1 VSLIKKIED
10 RLRRKEQE
18 IQELEIKISEAKAYI
33 QALTDTI
40 KLLPKDKKEFVSVED
55 KLRPG
60 SLVFKTWEFLKKSG
74 KPMHINEILIAI
86 GKTTNKKDK
95 IALAGSLGWYVRRQE
110 IFTRPEPNT
119 FGLIAIEKSEE
130 PPDDFGVAE
139 KEDEDIETT
148 HVHHIRKRA

>member
-1 VSLIKKIED
+1 VTLIKKLED

-18 IQELEIKISEAKAYI
+18 IQELEMKISEAKAYI

-40 KLLPKDKKEFVSVED
+40 KLLPKDKKESVSVED

-119 FGLIAIEKSEE
+119 FGLIDIEKSDE
-130 PPDDFGVAE
+130 PPDNFGL
-139 KEDEDIETT
+139 DEDIETT
-148 HVHHIRKRA
+148 PVHHIRRRA